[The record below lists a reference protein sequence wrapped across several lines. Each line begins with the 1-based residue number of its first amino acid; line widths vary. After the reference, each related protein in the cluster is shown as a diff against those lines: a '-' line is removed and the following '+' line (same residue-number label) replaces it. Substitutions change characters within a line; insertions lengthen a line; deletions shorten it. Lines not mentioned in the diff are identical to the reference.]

1 MPPRHGSRRIATLPV
16 ERTQYTTSS
25 EPDDEE
31 DPRQASGNYHGSEQS
46 PEVTREPSG
55 GRTLSEIDEELG
67 TVSKLLLKLCRQG
80 YDDES

>member
-1 MPPRHGSRRIATLPV
+1 MPPRHGSRQIATPPV

-31 DPRQASGNYHGSEQS
+31 DSTLDPRQASGNYHESEQS

-55 GRTLSEIDEELG
+55 GRTLSEILEEL
-67 TVSKLLLKLCRQG
+67 KLAIMM
-80 YDDES
+80 